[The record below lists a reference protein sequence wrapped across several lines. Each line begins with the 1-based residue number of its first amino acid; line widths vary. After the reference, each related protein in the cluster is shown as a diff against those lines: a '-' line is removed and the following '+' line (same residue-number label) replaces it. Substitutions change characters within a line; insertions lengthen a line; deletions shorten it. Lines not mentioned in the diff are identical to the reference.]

1 MATQHQPLHGI
12 VLSLIQ
18 AEELEIVDI
27 QHLPLITQDQV
38 QDFQEHAQRLD
49 IPHAYLQIQ
58 LRQPVHVI
66 IRTWGHIII
75 HLNVVLADLLE
86 RDHWV
91 EHQVVHA
98 ALT

>member
-1 MATQHQPLHGI
+1 VKLGHIHHVNP
-12 VLSLIQ
+12 
-18 AEELEIVDI
+18 
-27 QHLPLITQDQV
+27 
-38 QDFQEHAQRLD
+38 
-49 IPHAYLQIQ
+49 QIQ
-58 LRQPVHVI
+58 PPHVHVI

-75 HLNVVLADLLE
+75 HLNVALADLLE